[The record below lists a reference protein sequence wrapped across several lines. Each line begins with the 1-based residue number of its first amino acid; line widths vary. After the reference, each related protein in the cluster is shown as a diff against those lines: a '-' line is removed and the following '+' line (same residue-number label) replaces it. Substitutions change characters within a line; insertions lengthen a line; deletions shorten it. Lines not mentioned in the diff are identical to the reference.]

1 MSVNHFDYYSDNL
14 KILKNAHKEN
24 LANEFIVSGIFLK
37 YKVVFDFAVKVL
49 KELLRYEG
57 CSVGNSGSPREIIK
71 EAYKMYDCIEEEVWL
86 SMLRDRN
93 DLTHIYDGEQAKKL
107 VNVIL
112 EKYIPAFVALQEN
125 IEDQYKD
132 VLDKL

>member
-1 MSVNHFDYYSDNL
+1 MKKFENYIANL
-14 KILKNAHKEN
+14 NVLKRANEEN
-24 LANEFIVSGIFLK
+24 LENDFIVGGIIDKFFLQ
-37 YKVVFDFAVKVL
+37 FELGWKVL
-49 KELLRYEG
+49 KELLCYEG
-57 CSVGNSGSPREIIK
+57 YSVGNSGSPREIIK

-93 DLTHIYDGEQAKKL
+93 DLTHIYDGEQAQKL

-112 EKYIPAFVALQEN
+112 EKYIPACVVLQEN

>member
-1 MSVNHFDYYSDNL
+1 MNHFDYYSDNL

-57 CSVGNSGSPREIIK
+57 YSVGNSGSPREIIK

>member
-1 MSVNHFDYYSDNL
+1 M
-14 KILKNAHKEN
+14 EN
-24 LANEFIVSGIFLK
+24 N
-37 YKVVFDFAVKVL
+37 
-49 KELLRYEG
+49 G

-93 DLTHIYDGEQAKKL
+93 DLTHIYDGEQAQKL

-112 EKYIPAFVALQEN
+112 EKYIPAFVVLQEN
-125 IEDQYKD
+125 IENQYKD

>member
-1 MSVNHFDYYSDNL
+1 MKKFENYIANL
-14 KILKNAHKEN
+14 NVLKRANEEN
-24 LANEFIVSGIFLK
+24 LENDFIVGGIIDKFFLQ
-37 YKVVFDFAVKVL
+37 FELGWKVL

-93 DLTHIYDGEQAKKL
+93 DLTHISDGEQAQKL

-112 EKYIPAFVALQEN
+112 EKYIPAFVVLQEN

>member
-1 MSVNHFDYYSDNL
+1 MNHFDYYSDNL

>member
-1 MSVNHFDYYSDNL
+1 MKHFNYYSDNL
-14 KILKNAHKEN
+14 KILKKSQKVN
-24 LANEFIVSGIFLK
+24 LVNVFIVSGIFLK

-93 DLTHIYDGEQAKKL
+93 DLTHIYDGEQAQKL

-112 EKYIPAFVALQEN
+112 EKYIPAFVVLQEN

>member
-1 MSVNHFDYYSDNL
+1 MSVKHFYYYSDNL

-93 DLTHIYDGEQAKKL
+93 DLTHIYDGEQAQKL

-112 EKYIPAFVALQEN
+112 EKYIPAFVVLQEN

>member
-1 MSVNHFDYYSDNL
+1 MKKFENYIANL
-14 KILKNAHKEN
+14 NVLKRANEEN
-24 LANEFIVSGIFLK
+24 LENDFIVGGIIDKFFLQ
-37 YKVVFDFAVKVL
+37 FELSWKVL

-93 DLTHIYDGEQAKKL
+93 DLTHIYDGEQAQKL

-112 EKYIPAFVALQEN
+112 EKYIPAFVVLQEN